1 MDYLAFGFS
10 DGVGSRS
17 SLSLQNGDQP
27 IERRTSRLWI
37 NKLTGRVDDEPAS
50 LPARPS
56 RLTPARSFPPVAV
69 GLEAPSDGRR
79 TTQSPPRRLSTV
91 VSDPSAQSGQSLDA
105 DLRNRLAACEEAL
118 DAVQT
123 RLVSI
128 EAQVRLHGVDDE
140 LEDVSDANWAS
151 ATRAVTDLDR
161 QVAALRRRLPPL
173 DGVDAP
179 RDEPPPRPARAGW
192 GCCNLFGRPELPR
205 PTSLDRITPFNERQ
219 APTPAS
225 DLRSLDA
232 SPDAAPVRGRRGFS
246 GRFEPAPN
254 LSAQLAQ
261 FSPKAPSPAK
271 SLFSR
276 TLPKT
281 SPLSTPGTSQEA
293 HPPTPP
299 LTPPLTP
306 PEGTQTK
313 PQVVVGRWLP
323 AYGEEA
329 PL

>member
-69 GLEAPSDGRR
+69 GLEDGRR

-91 VSDPSAQSGQSLDA
+91 VSDPSAQSGQSLDG

-123 RLVSI
+123 RLATI
-128 EAQVRLHGVDDE
+128 EAQVHGVDDDE
-140 LEDVSDANWAS
+140 LEDVSDANWAR

-192 GCCNLFGRPELPR
+192 ACCNLFGRPELPR

-246 GRFEPAPN
+246 GRFEPSPN
-254 LSAQLAQ
+254 LSEQLAQ

-313 PQVVVGRWLP
+313 PQFVVGRWLP
-323 AYGEEA
+323 PYGQEA

>member
-17 SLSLQNGDQP
+17 SLSLQNGEQP

-50 LPARPS
+50 LPARPN
-56 RLTPARSFPPVAV
+56 RLTPTRSFPQVAV

-91 VSDPSAQSGQSLDA
+91 VSDPSGQSGQSLDA

-123 RLVSI
+123 RLATI
-128 EAQVRLHGVDDE
+128 EAQVHGVDDDE

-161 QVAALRRRLPPL
+161 QVAALRRRLPP
-173 DGVDAP
+173 VD
-179 RDEPPPRPARAGW
+179 RQDEPPPRPARAGW
-192 GCCNLFGRPELPR
+192 ACCNLFGRRAPALPR

-225 DLRSLDA
+225 DLRCLDA

-246 GRFEPAPN
+246 GRFEPN
-254 LSAQLAQ
+254 LSEQLAQ
-261 FSPKAPSPAK
+261 FSPKAPSPAE

-293 HPPTPP
+293 QPPTPP

-323 AYGEEA
+323 PYGQEA

>member
-17 SLSLQNGDQP
+17 SLSLQNGEQP

-50 LPARPS
+50 LPARPN
-56 RLTPARSFPPVAV
+56 RLTPTRSFPQVAV

-79 TTQSPPRRLSTV
+79 TSATPPRRLSTV

-123 RLVSI
+123 RLATL
-128 EAQVRLHGVDDE
+128 EAQVHGVDDE

-173 DGVDAP
+173 DAP

-192 GCCNLFGRPELPR
+192 ACCNLFGRRAPALPAGLPR

-246 GRFEPAPN
+246 GRFEPN
-254 LSAQLAQ
+254 LSEQLAQ
-261 FSPKAPSPAK
+261 FASE
-271 SLFSR
+271 
-276 TLPKT
+276 T
-281 SPLSTPGTSQEA
+281 SSSSSSSTP
-293 HPPTPP
+293 
-299 LTPPLTP
+299 
-306 PEGTQTK
+306 
-313 PQVVVGRWLP
+313 
-323 AYGEEA
+323 
-329 PL
+329 

>member
-69 GLEAPSDGRR
+69 GLEDGRR

-123 RLVSI
+123 RLATI
-128 EAQVRLHGVDDE
+128 EAQVHGVDDDE
-140 LEDVSDANWAS
+140 LEDVSDANWAR
-151 ATRAVTDLDR
+151 ATRAVTDLTAR
-161 QVAALRRRLPPL
+161 SRRSAGACRPWTAKMSRRR
-173 DGVDAP
+173 GRRAP
-179 RDEPPPRPARAGW
+179 AGPAATSSAAPS
-192 GCCNLFGRPELPR
+192 CHGRRRSTGSRRSMSVRRRRPR
-205 PTSLDRITPFNERQ
+205 PT
-219 APTPAS
+219 
-225 DLRSLDA
+225 
-232 SPDAAPVRGRRGFS
+232 
-246 GRFEPAPN
+246 
-254 LSAQLAQ
+254 
-261 FSPKAPSPAK
+261 
-271 SLFSR
+271 
-276 TLPKT
+276 
-281 SPLSTPGTSQEA
+281 
-293 HPPTPP
+293 
-299 LTPPLTP
+299 
-306 PEGTQTK
+306 
-313 PQVVVGRWLP
+313 
-323 AYGEEA
+323 
-329 PL
+329 

>member
-50 LPARPS
+50 LPARPN
-56 RLTPARSFPPVAV
+56 RLTPTRSFPQVAV
-69 GLEAPSDGRR
+69 GLEDGRR
-79 TTQSPPRRLSTV
+79 TTQSPPRRMSTIK
-91 VSDPSAQSGQSLDA
+91 SDPSGGSGQALEG
-105 DLRNRLAACEEAL
+105 DLRDRILACEEAL

-123 RLVSI
+123 RLATI
-128 EAQVRLHGVDDE
+128 EAQVHGVDDDE

-173 DGVDAP
+173 DAP

-192 GCCNLFGRPELPR
+192 ACCNLFGRPELPR

-246 GRFEPAPN
+246 GRFEPN
-254 LSAQLAQ
+254 LSEQLAQ

-313 PQVVVGRWLP
+313 PQVLVGRWLP

>member
-37 NKLTGRVDDEPAS
+37 N
-50 LPARPS
+50 
-56 RLTPARSFPPVAV
+56 
-69 GLEAPSDGRR
+69 
-79 TTQSPPRRLSTV
+79 
-91 VSDPSAQSGQSLDA
+91 
-105 DLRNRLAACEEAL
+105 
-118 DAVQT
+118 
-123 RLVSI
+123 
-128 EAQVRLHGVDDE
+128 
-140 LEDVSDANWAS
+140 
-151 ATRAVTDLDR
+151 
-161 QVAALRRRLPPL
+161 
-173 DGVDAP
+173 
-179 RDEPPPRPARAGW
+179 
-192 GCCNLFGRPELPR
+192 
-205 PTSLDRITPFNERQ
+205 
-219 APTPAS
+219 
-225 DLRSLDA
+225 
-232 SPDAAPVRGRRGFS
+232 
-246 GRFEPAPN
+246 
-254 LSAQLAQ
+254 
-261 FSPKAPSPAK
+261 KAPSPAK

-323 AYGEEA
+323 PYGQEA

>member
-17 SLSLQNGDQP
+17 SLSLQNGEQP

-50 LPARPS
+50 LPARPN
-56 RLTPARSFPPVAV
+56 RLTPTRSFPQVAV

-123 RLVSI
+123 RLASI

-173 DGVDAP
+173 DAP

-192 GCCNLFGRPELPR
+192 ACC
-205 PTSLDRITPFNERQ
+205 
-219 APTPAS
+219 
-225 DLRSLDA
+225 
-232 SPDAAPVRGRRGFS
+232 
-246 GRFEPAPN
+246 
-254 LSAQLAQ
+254 SAQCPNQSTRTQATSRLDLITCRQPLRPPRAR
-261 FSPKAPSPAK
+261 APGGSAADVARPDHAV
-271 SLFSR
+271 
-276 TLPKT
+276 
-281 SPLSTPGTSQEA
+281 Q
-293 HPPTPP
+293 
-299 LTPPLTP
+299 
-306 PEGTQTK
+306 
-313 PQVVVGRWLP
+313 
-323 AYGEEA
+323 
-329 PL
+329 

>member
-50 LPARPS
+50 LPARPN
-56 RLTPARSFPPVAV
+56 RLTPTRSFPQVAV
-69 GLEAPSDGRR
+69 GLEDGRR

-123 RLVSI
+123 RLATI
-128 EAQVRLHGVDDE
+128 EAQVHGVDDDE

-161 QVAALRRRLPPL
+161 QVAAC
-173 DGVDAP
+173 V
-179 RDEPPPRPARAGW
+179 EI
-192 GCCNLFGRPELPR
+192 N
-205 PTSLDRITPFNERQ
+205 Q
-219 APTPAS
+219 
-225 DLRSLDA
+225 
-232 SPDAAPVRGRRGFS
+232 
-246 GRFEPAPN
+246 
-254 LSAQLAQ
+254 
-261 FSPKAPSPAK
+261 
-271 SLFSR
+271 
-276 TLPKT
+276 
-281 SPLSTPGTSQEA
+281 
-293 HPPTPP
+293 
-299 LTPPLTP
+299 
-306 PEGTQTK
+306 
-313 PQVVVGRWLP
+313 
-323 AYGEEA
+323 
-329 PL
+329 

>member
-69 GLEAPSDGRR
+69 GLEDGRR

-123 RLVSI
+123 RLATL
-128 EAQVRLHGVDDE
+128 EAQVHGVDDDE

-173 DGVDAP
+173 D
-179 RDEPPPRPARAGW
+179 RQDEPPPRPARAGW
-192 GCCNLFGRPELPR
+192 ACC
-205 PTSLDRITPFNERQ
+205 
-219 APTPAS
+219 
-225 DLRSLDA
+225 
-232 SPDAAPVRGRRGFS
+232 
-246 GRFEPAPN
+246 
-254 LSAQLAQ
+254 SAQCQIKVLELRPRAG
-261 FSPKAPSPAK
+261 
-271 SLFSR
+271 LI
-276 TLPKT
+276 
-281 SPLSTPGTSQEA
+281 
-293 HPPTPP
+293 
-299 LTPPLTP
+299 
-306 PEGTQTK
+306 
-313 PQVVVGRWLP
+313 
-323 AYGEEA
+323 
-329 PL
+329 

>member
-17 SLSLQNGDQP
+17 SLSLQNGEQP

-50 LPARPS
+50 LPARPN
-56 RLTPARSFPPVAV
+56 RLTPTRSFPQVAV
-69 GLEAPSDGRR
+69 GLEDGRR

-91 VSDPSAQSGQSLDA
+91 VSDPSGGSGQALEG
-105 DLRNRLAACEEAL
+105 DLRDRILACEEAL

-123 RLVSI
+123 RLASI
-128 EAQVRLHGVDDE
+128 EAQVRLAGVDDE
-140 LEDVSDANWAS
+140 LEDVSD
-151 ATRAVTDLDR
+151 
-161 QVAALRRRLPPL
+161 
-173 DGVDAP
+173 
-179 RDEPPPRPARAGW
+179 E
-192 GCCNLFGRPELPR
+192 
-205 PTSLDRITPFNERQ
+205 
-219 APTPAS
+219 
-225 DLRSLDA
+225 
-232 SPDAAPVRGRRGFS
+232 
-246 GRFEPAPN
+246 
-254 LSAQLAQ
+254 
-261 FSPKAPSPAK
+261 APSPAK

-313 PQVVVGRWLP
+313 PQVLVGRWLP

>member
-69 GLEAPSDGRR
+69 GLEDGRR

-123 RLVSI
+123 RLATI
-128 EAQVRLHGVDDE
+128 EAQVHGVDDDE
-140 LEDVSDANWAS
+140 LEDVSDANWAR

-173 DGVDAP
+173 D
-179 RDEPPPRPARAGW
+179 RQDEPPPRPAHAGW
-192 GCCNLFGRPELPR
+192 ACCDLFGRRAPALPARR
-205 PTSLDRITPFNERQ
+205 PSGLDRITPFNERQ
-219 APTPAS
+219 KPTS

-232 SPDAAPVRGRRGFS
+232 SPDAPAPVRGRRGFS
-246 GRFEPAPN
+246 GRFEPSPN
-254 LSAQLAQ
+254 LSEQLAQ

-293 HPPTPP
+293 QPPTPP

-323 AYGEEA
+323 PYGQEA

>member
-1 MDYLAFGFS
+1 MAWG
-10 DGVGSRS
+10 
-17 SLSLQNGDQP
+17 
-27 IERRTSRLWI
+27 
-37 NKLTGRVDDEPAS
+37 
-50 LPARPS
+50 ARN
-56 RLTPARSFPPVAV
+56 LI
-69 GLEAPSDGRR
+69 
-79 TTQSPPRRLSTV
+79 ST
-91 VSDPSAQSGQSLDA
+91 
-105 DLRNRLAACEEAL
+105 
-118 DAVQT
+118 
-123 RLVSI
+123 
-128 EAQVRLHGVDDE
+128 
-140 LEDVSDANWAS
+140 
-151 ATRAVTDLDR
+151 

-173 DGVDAP
+173 DAP

-192 GCCNLFGRPELPR
+192 ACCNLFGRPELPR

-254 LSAQLAQ
+254 LSEQLAQ
-261 FSPKAPSPAK
+261 FSPKVPSPAK

-323 AYGEEA
+323 PYGQEA